1 MSKFWVSLMMTT
13 SENVDNVL
21 IELRTAYTNASNRSM
36 IFIKKRAK
44 MVKDKKKFCTM
55 RQTEKMVKNVFGIRG
70 FKGAFQVKGVQLR
83 VISKSF
89 KTIARITKFHC
100 RLINPKVIF

>member
-1 MSKFWVSLMMTT
+1 MCINRINVKKLGL
-13 SENVDNVL
+13 ENVKILGSTDGDN
-21 IELRTAYTNASNRSM
+21 IG
-36 IFIKKRAK
+36 KRAK